1 MILRLPATR
10 CSHFVRGSTPFADC
24 LRGTILGSL
33 LIAAAARGE
42 LTETSRRLVFE
53 KERERIDLIARLA
66 PTVVCVYDDNRR
78 GGGSGVIIDPAGYGL
93 TNFHVVAGM
102 MKKRQGL
109 GGLNDGKLYDLD
121 ILGIDP
127 TGDVAMFRI
136 SGLDR
141 FPHVGLGDSSR
152 LSVGDS
158 VIAMG
163 NPFVLSEDYTPTVTL
178 GIVTGLHRYQWGT
191 GANLVYSD
199 CIQIDAPINPGSSG
213 GPLFDSHGRVVG
225 INGRISINTRGRF
238 NVGFG
243 YAITINQIKRFLP
256 ALRSG
261 LLARHGTLQAIVEDM
276 DERGVV
282 FTELLRSSA
291 AYTAGLRVGDRLL
304 ELDTVPIASRNH
316 FASLIGA
323 YPAGWPV
330 RVRVERGGLPQ
341 EFTTRLEPLQPKL
354 SEPFEPDADINRAHV
369 EYVLS
374 RYRSAVIGENT
385 ALPRKRS
392 WRMRREIRSADPSSS
407 PSSESY
413 EGTLFEEGPAV
424 LRQIHDGGRKGRII
438 EFTERT
444 TLARSSAESEEEPI
458 EMPFEVRLVMGAR
471 FVALQ
476 TMLTSPI
483 SEIPDRVRHVGSDG
497 IGPGAPTLLPGNSDI
512 DARAASER
520 ILEILEWPLV
530 DNVDARFGFDF
541 ESGLLARIVLLDRP
555 TATET
560 LIDLDWAKHEGFHVP
575 SIIVVRG
582 FGREY
587 TDSLSGWEMV
597 P

>member
-1 MILRLPATR
+1 MTFRFAPTNYTYPA
-10 CSHFVRGSTPFADC
+10 RGSARYADFFW
-24 LRGTILGSL
+24 GTILCSM
-33 LIAAAARGE
+33 LIAVAARGE

-53 KERERIDLIARLA
+53 KERERIELFARLA
-66 PTVVCVYDDNRR
+66 PAVVCVYDDNRR

-141 FPHVGLGDSSR
+141 FPHVELGNSSR

-163 NPFVLSEDYTPTVTL
+163 NPFVLSEDYAPTVTL

-213 GPLFDSHGRVVG
+213 GPLFDFQGRVVG

-256 ALRSG
+256 ALRAG
-261 LLARHGTLQAIVEDM
+261 LLSRHGTLQAIVEDV
-276 DERGVV
+276 DDRSVV

-291 AYTAGLRVGDRLL
+291 AHTAGLRVGDHLL
-304 ELDTVPIASRNH
+304 ELDRVPITSRNH
-316 FASLIGA
+316 FASLIGT

-330 RVRVERGGLPQ
+330 RLRVERGGLPL

-369 EYVLS
+369 EFVLN
-374 RYRSAVIGENT
+374 RYRSEVIGENPV
-385 ALPRKRS
+385 LPRRRS
-392 WRMRREIRSADPSSS
+392 WKMKREVRSADPGSA
-407 PSSESY
+407 PAVEFY
-413 EGTLFEEGPAV
+413 EGAVSHEGPAV
-424 LRQIHDGGRKGRII
+424 LRRIHDGGRKGRLI
-438 EFTERT
+438 EFTEST
-444 TLARSSAESEEEPI
+444 ALARTSSESQDEPM
-458 EMPFEVRLVMGAR
+458 EMPFDVRLVMGAR
-471 FVALQ
+471 FVAFQ
-476 TMLTSPI
+476 TMLTTPI
-483 SEIPDRVRHVGSDG
+483 AEIPKSVRHVGSDG
-497 IGPGAPTLLPGNSDI
+497 IGPGAPTLLPGKGDR
-512 DARAASER
+512 DAGPVAER
-520 ILEILEWPLV
+520 VLEVLEWPLI
-530 DNVDARFGFDF
+530 DNVEARFGFDHDT
-541 ESGLLARIVLLDRP
+541 GLLARIILLDRP

-560 LIDLDWAKHEGFHVP
+560 MIDLDWAEHEGFRVP
-575 SIIVVRG
+575 ATIVVRG
-582 FGREY
+582 FGREHVD
-587 TDSLSGWEMV
+587 TFSDWEIV